1 MKLASAEL
9 ASVRALGLFL
19 TEKCDGCAKA
29 LNQTF
34 RCTIAGRPLVFCS
47 AVCRDTVFFADGR
60 EARKRST
67 PGKCVYCRATLNGKR
82 RGALY
87 CDETCRKRAAGAGKA
102 EKTGEAEITR
112 TPRQSNQRLGNQKNG
127 RQGNR
132 IAGGP
137 IRPERPGWGETA

>member
-34 RCTIAGRPLVFCS
+34 RYTIAGRPQVFCS
-47 AVCRDTVFFADGR
+47 ALCRDTVFFADGR
-60 EARKRST
+60 EARKHST
-67 PGKCVYCRATLNGKR
+67 PGKCVYCRASLNGKR

-87 CDETCRKRAAGAGKA
+87 CDEICRKRAAGAGKA
-102 EKTGEAEITR
+102 ERTRESEITR
-112 TPRQSNQRLGNQKNG
+112 TPTQRSQRLRDQEKVTPD
-127 RQGNR
+127 NR

-137 IRPERPGWGETA
+137 KHPETPA